1 MRIRVTLPELITTA
15 VIFIFAIALLVLTR
29 GMPIMDEGSPGPR
42 FFPLILAIAFA
53 VLDLLY
59 LLERFFSKHA
69 SNSAIIFPKVLK
81 PYLYVG
87 SAFVIVLLWERLG
100 AVPTILITG
109 LFQFRVIESLSW
121 EKTIIA
127 SLVMSVFT
135 YVLFQRVLGI
145 NLPAGLFTWL
155 LVR

>member
-1 MRIRVTLPELITTA
+1 MRVSLPELITSII
-15 VIFIFAIALLVLTR
+15 IFIFAIILLVFTHD
-29 GMPIMDEGSPGPR
+29 MPIMDEGSPGPR
-42 FFPLILAIAFA
+42 FFPLVLAITIAILNVF
-53 VLDLLY
+53 Y
-59 LLERFFSKHA
+59 LLERYFSEQS
-69 SNSAIIFPKVLK
+69 SNSKIIFPRMSK
-81 PYLYVG
+81 PYLYVA

-109 LFQFRVIESLSW
+109 LFQFRVIENLSW
-121 EKTIIA
+121 KKTVIA

-145 NLPAGLFTWL
+145 NLPAGLFAWL